1 MKKHHF
7 QTSNLSER
15 TFAGIAS
22 PRLVV
27 KVCAPSFGRDCG
39 RGRAV
44 VRTLCLSLGSQG
56 KYSAS
61 LPYGQD
67 GAMRLSLVRGTQ
79 GEVTAPSCPR
89 ALRAPRTA
97 STPFSLPWSPGDPGP
112 SDGVAHDVG
121 DDGVA
126 HGTLV

>member
-27 KVCAPSFGRDCG
+27 KVCALSFGIDCG

-44 VRTLCLSLGSQG
+44 VRTLCLSLGS
-56 KYSAS
+56 S

-89 ALRAPRTA
+89 ALRAPHTA